1 MNKRNV
7 TKHKGSK
14 VKSNND
20 PSEVFVLPPNLLEA
34 LGINLGNIEIAPECT
49 AGNQI
54 SEKDLIYKEKSAG
67 LSTPHNISEI
77 NFNTSS
83 EKESDLKSAGQNLI
97 CKEKFLGQDT
107 LASIPENNIT
117 TSLENESSIIH
128 TAKLMKASVFLS
140 PTFISN
146 NRGIIEGEVE
156 ILGSNKF
163 VENAISMQQTCL
175 NKEEYDQDYDYMIE
189 GLKFPIQHKEAVTES
204 NFENANDAKSSE
216 AVQKTNKDVQLTDVH
231 FEINKPAKDVKCDDH
246 ANEAYLSDSSNGNVE
261 INDKSDGS
269 NSSVLPTKNNKIIS
283 IISEQ
288 TLDPSQLKSFQSSYS
303 SKKKCLIPVTMDTVL
318 KSSFR
323 NSNCYQNSI
332 NNNCDS
338 KLVTYY
344 VEPCVITESD
354 LLDVNERKSECEN
367 ISDLLLKN
375 ESFTESDIKNLNYAS
390 GDSLVNHIN
399 YITHNILSNVSE
411 DVTFNSQTE
420 NGSSQPALKG
430 HESEHTHLVLSD
442 TLNCKEKWN
451 IMETHISNT
460 NTIPTNNE
468 ETELN
473 ETLQKGDSN
482 AFDTPNFYV
491 NRNFLSSVSE
501 NVQINKQIQEVSSQ
515 HELEVHKSIFD
526 VPVVLADTFNYE
538 DSDKATETN
547 VSGII
552 STKTYKAK
560 FDEEK
565 VNATLQKV
573 NPNSLAEQDFNI
585 DCSRVSSE
593 KENIEF
599 STRKQEPPQAFEI
612 YEKELDSLLVLPETL
627 DCENS
632 GNITETNISGIISTK
647 TYKAKFDE
655 EKVNATLQKV
665 NPNSLAEQDFNIDC
679 SKVSSEKENIEF
691 STRKQ
696 EPQQAIEIYEKELD
710 SLLVLPETLDCENS
724 GNITETNISGIIS
737 TKTYK
742 AKFDEEKVNA
752 TLQKINPNSLDEQD
766 FNIDCS
772 KVSSE
777 KENIEF
783 STREQEP
790 PQAFEIYEKEL
801 DSLSVLPETLDCE
814 NSGNITETNISD
826 TKTPNTIMTNYEEQ
840 KINLITEKINSSAV
854 DEENFYVD
862 DKHLKLKAVSDKVN
876 TKVTTIKENCKKTSR
891 DMKRKSGIFLVKDSK
906 INSISKDHLFQTNV
920 NKKKLN
926 DEIKSIQVKKKI
938 LKRFRKKKCNIEIR
952 DVLVQE
958 KTELTKKSSK
968 EIFDS
973 CIVPDD
979 NTEMIQYNNKSL
991 STSTADH
998 SIHLGSLVINNE
1010 IEEDKIREIAG
1021 YLKKFAELQK
1031 RKKIFKEKQ
1040 NISDIKIFS
1049 NKKHATN
1056 TKLSIQGVEKPGGL
1070 EKGKDRKCDK
1080 TIKTYERKRKY
1091 KSPVNVEW
1099 NTVSFEMLTQKIDL
1113 STNTSFDTYKDT
1125 EFCLCEDFGRFI
1137 YYDEET
1143 MYEHIHFWNRE
1154 HVDCTPDLV
1163 FSIYNENIPTEIS
1176 DTNKLQNCSSIP
1188 IQSFCELDHEEKGNE
1203 HIVTS
1208 ICERIEN
1215 VSLNVDKPES
1225 SVDEQMKPDASK
1237 SSGSQAQNTE
1247 NLHNK
1252 AMESLSLLENCQETL
1267 KNNIVSDMNS
1277 KKNEKKRKYSST
1289 FNESDEPPL
1298 NQYVTESKLEAHVK
1312 SYKVV
1317 KKQKCSEN
1325 EHTEKIV
1332 PGDHTDSEGNFAI
1345 PLNKDTATVCGVC
1358 QQHIKNIDWLK
1369 HIASQHNYLSWRAD
1383 EEPLDFKNR
1392 QLLVH
1397 HLATLIKQYGVLSC
1411 NKCGITRKYAKP
1423 FLQHIN
1429 QCATVE
1435 EYQRESVLP
1444 SSEFDSKSR
1453 PFNHSNS
1460 SIQHACVEEQPEP
1473 LRLVECGVCRQ
1484 SIQDKDWNS
1493 HIESH
1498 HNYLAWKNGENTLD
1512 VDDDDDVKE
1521 HLNKILKERGGLKC
1535 AKCGLIRKY
1544 VKSYQTHIKS
1554 CDGENV
1560 SESLNEGSKG
1570 FLHIVSDMETVRYVS
1585 DPGNNISI
1593 DNGAELVTDD
1603 LLKCGVCGEFMR
1615 SKAWNSHIGSQ
1626 HNYLAWRHGESALDV
1641 ADEVAVKE
1649 HLYNIMKE
1657 CGGLKCAKCGLI
1669 RKYVKSYQTHIRD
1682 CDGLSESIRGCA
1694 TNSSLD
1700 VSEMESVQHVNDLI
1714 SDISIGNEAGTST
1727 DVIRCAVCGY
1737 SMRHSNWYDHIGFQH
1752 NYLAWRCGDPTLDF
1766 EDEEAVHKHLY
1777 AITKEYGGLK
1787 CVKCGLNRKY
1797 VKAYLTHVKS
1807 CTGHNDSQTDF
1818 TVNEPLNISEVEP
1831 SNIISE
1837 LTFEN
1842 EKNGVLIRCGVCEQI
1857 VQNNNWY
1864 NHIESK
1870 HKYLAWKYGEPA
1882 LDVDNEEAV
1891 REHLNNITK
1900 EYGSLNCTKC
1910 GITRKYVKS
1919 YLTHVKSC
1927 SGRST
1932 QDGNPIADDAEP
1944 NIVVLSEAEQHTGLT
1959 KCGVCG
1965 QYMPLTDWAA
1975 HIEGKHDYLAWKDG
1989 EPPLNIDD
1997 EVELQ
2002 DHLFNIVK
2010 EIGTLVCVKCGAR
2023 RRFPKSYLQ
2032 HIKKC
2037 YASEE
2042 AENSSK
2048 VTDQVIIW
2056 PDAGADQVKCGVC
2069 DELVQVAEWIKHI
2082 ATQHDY
2088 LAKKVGETPLDVND
2102 DEEVYVH
2109 LYNIVKEN
2117 GSLACQKCGI
2127 KRKYVKSYL
2136 EHIRKCGQDESVI
2149 GDSTFETNTTLD
2161 TSDCLVDFYR
2171 GGTCGVCDK
2180 EVETGKW
2187 IQHIQKEHN
2196 YLAWRKGEKPW
2207 DLDDCT
2213 QVNEYLYEI
2222 SKKMGGLTCNKCG
2235 LVRKY
2240 VKSYLTHIK
2249 SCNVV
2254 DFNLASIVPD
2264 GVGPVSDKAY
2274 RCAMCQK
2281 EIEPSNWKNHAMK
2294 EHYNITWIIGETPI
2308 DIKNPYAVE
2317 KYLKEYKQSN
2327 SLKCNNCG
2335 ATRTSFAGFYA
2346 HIITCGKSEEQI
2358 EMFQSV
2364 CDICN
2369 NKYLCIYKNQHMMI
2383 HRVQSYN
2390 KELKMSKEKVKL
2402 VESGK
2407 RRAAQKARTVIE
2419 TYNSDMSQH
2428 SHKCSTCGFGTD
2440 FKEELKSHRCDRN
2453 EKDFSEE
2460 ESSVAEG
2467 EGSEDESADSEVD
2480 SDISREEE
2488 DQLQTLR
2495 KRCKEPVSVGSKL
2508 SKINFKVDDPNEF
2521 IEQSDI
2527 DFCNA
2532 FFTDETLF
2540 PKWISCKREI
2550 VSIKD
2555 LPKYLPPME
2564 ESCKVNAGLDW
2575 TTLKRFEAKSGDGTS
2590 IFVGASIVCVT
2601 WIPLRVED
2609 IMGDGQNFLAIACHN
2624 DVDCPRY
2631 ECDETVQHENLIQIW
2646 DFGTRDELPQIVYG
2660 IAHDFGTV
2668 WSMDWCPSGARDVLP
2683 EDLTDGRPF
2692 RLGLLAVACSNGS
2705 AYIFSV
2711 PHPSTVIENNRFIQK
2726 LKPVAELRM
2735 KMLVERSE
2743 RKVYQAT
2750 SVTWSKEKG
2759 HEVILVGYADG
2770 STGYYDINNESP
2782 LSWRVEDEV
2791 DIFFP
2796 YSEERPHNTCVTA
2809 TDIVPRLD
2817 GGFVSCSASPTGAE
2831 MSIPGAGVRVRSH
2844 LPARAAIFAP
2854 HWPATLLAGDI
2865 AIMSTAVNELEWT
2878 QPARKLGG
2886 IRALAGCARCGRVA
2900 AAAPPTLRVMRP
2912 HPAYPEFKKPIFGM
2926 IEMVPLANKR
2936 SKQVND
2942 ELAMKIEPLTYPET
2956 IIKYGIQFQSVNKC
2970 DKVLQQK
2977 YASKPKAH
2985 FPERFPLADV
2995 ESMAFCPAKRYHD
3008 RLAVATHSGIVF
3020 ITNVNL

>member
-1 MNKRNV
+1 MY
-7 TKHKGSK
+7 
-14 VKSNND
+14 
-20 PSEVFVLPPNLLEA
+20 
-34 LGINLGNIEIAPECT
+34 CT
-49 AGNQI
+49 Q
-54 SEKDLIYKEKSAG
+54 KDLIYKEKSAG

-246 ANEAYLSDSSNGNVE
+246 ANEAYLSDSSN
-261 INDKSDGS
+261 
-269 NSSVLPTKNNKIIS
+269 
-283 IISEQ
+283 
-288 TLDPSQLKSFQSSYS
+288 
-303 SKKKCLIPVTMDTVL
+303 
-318 KSSFR
+318 
-323 NSNCYQNSI
+323 
-332 NNNCDS
+332 
-338 KLVTYY
+338 
-344 VEPCVITESD
+344 
-354 LLDVNERKSECEN
+354 
-367 ISDLLLKN
+367 
-375 ESFTESDIKNLNYAS
+375 
-390 GDSLVNHIN
+390 
-399 YITHNILSNVSE
+399 
-411 DVTFNSQTE
+411 
-420 NGSSQPALKG
+420 
-430 HESEHTHLVLSD
+430 D

-1383 EEPLDFKNR
+1383 EEPL
-1392 QLLVH
+1392 
-1397 HLATLIKQYGVLSC
+1397 
-1411 NKCGITRKYAKP
+1411 
-1423 FLQHIN
+1423 
-1429 QCATVE
+1429 

-1807 CTGHNDSQTDF
+1807 CTGHN
-1818 TVNEPLNISEVEP
+1818 
-1831 SNIISE
+1831 
-1837 LTFEN
+1837 
-1842 EKNGVLIRCGVCEQI
+1842 I

-1989 EPPLNIDD
+1989 EPPL
-1997 EVELQ
+1997 
-2002 DHLFNIVK
+2002 
-2010 EIGTLVCVKCGAR
+2010 
-2023 RRFPKSYLQ
+2023 

-2865 AIMSTAVNELEWT
+2865 AISQYTTAITSSLQCVLNECFSTDEISLVSALDLKGRLKSIPSRKFPKFGGAVEISPRALEVLKPALAPGSRPDRPNHAALPRKLAQLQLSTAVNELEWT